1 MRNMKKAILIAGLV
15 LPFFMT
21 PLWAQKFEWLKKGT
35 YDAAIPTPE
44 SVLGYEIGTYLTDH
58 AQMVEYMRK
67 LDQSSDRVQMLEY
80 GATYEGRRMYLL
92 AISSPQNMAK
102 LEQIRVT
109 IARLRD
115 PRKTSPAEVARIAR
129 ETPPIGWIN
138 FGTDGNET
146 SAFECSMQLAYQLAA
161 GTDSLTRKITDNV
174 VVIINPCLSPDSHQW
189 FATWAKAVTTR
200 RKGNPDPQAAE
211 HADEWFIST
220 DGNHYL
226 IDVNR
231 DAFALSQ
238 LETQAASKA
247 LYHWN
252 PQLWVDNHG
261 EPEEYFFAPFCSPVN
276 LNYPQEVLKWATE
289 IGRSNARYF
298 DQYGW
303 TYVKDERYDIYY
315 PGYWDAYPSFS
326 GAIGMTYETNGGGGK
341 GFAYERSDGT
351 VATLRESVHAHF
363 IADISSLE
371 VLADNREGFL
381 KYYYDF
387 RRTGMEEAEKE
398 PVKQYILPPGTD
410 PGRTQSLV
418 ELCLRHNIEVYR
430 AVTPVSVQRSQTY
443 FDRNSKPRTFPTGTY
458 IIPIKQPQK
467 RLLKALF
474 EPDPKLE
481 DKFIREVRATMERN
495 RKLGTSVPKEP
506 LWFYDITAWSLP
518 VTYGL
523 VDAAFSEDATS
534 TPALTL
540 VAEPPRPSGGVIG
553 GRAAQA
559 YLFSFA
565 TDAGA
570 KLTGKLLQEGYNVA
584 LMLKG
589 FVNGGSEF
597 QPGTMLVRSG
607 RNPESI
613 HTRIA
618 QLAGEYGVE
627 VSSVNSGWAEKGISF
642 GSSFVRNLKKPK
654 IMVLTDEPTRATAYG
669 SVYAL
674 LDQRFDLEFT
684 ALRGNRF
691 RSADLSRYNVI
702 IFPDA
707 PPAQYQGTLGEAGVA
722 KLRQWIRDGGTFIGI
737 HGGAAFTAR
746 KGVELTDVQLVTEV
760 PDGAGGKQEAKK
772 PITSLPGA
780 IFRGTVNTDYYLGIA
795 QAPEIA
801 VQMRGDSFLSL
812 SRAGANVVTFPE
824 KSWIMGHVWEDTEE
838 ALKQAAYM
846 VDVPL
851 GGGHVVLFANDPTWR
866 AYWRGLDRLLLAA
879 ILFPTAM

>member
-1 MRNMKKAILIAGLV
+1 MKKVILVAILL
-15 LPFFMT
+15 LPFCLT
-21 PLWAQKFEWLKKGT
+21 PLRAQKYEWLKKSS
-35 YDAAIPTPE
+35 YDAGIPTPE

-67 LDQSSDRVQMLEY
+67 LDQSSDRVKMFDY
-80 GATYEGRRMYLL
+80 GVTYEGRNMVLL
-92 AISSPQNMAK
+92 ALSSPQNMVK
-102 LEQIRVT
+102 LEQIRAT

-115 PRKTSPAEVARIAR
+115 PRKTSPAEAARIAR

-161 GTDSLTRKITDNV
+161 GNDPLTRKITDNV
-174 VVIINPCLSPDSHQW
+174 IVIINPCLSPDSHQW

-276 LNYPQEVLKWATE
+276 LNYPQEILKWATE
-289 IGRSNARYF
+289 IGKSNARYF

-363 IADISSLE
+363 IADMSSLE

-387 RRTGMEEAEKE
+387 RRIGMEEVDKE
-398 PVKQYILPPGTD
+398 PVRQYILPPGTD

-430 AVTPVSVQRSQTY
+430 AAAPVSVQRSQTY
-443 FDRNSKPRTFPTGTY
+443 FDRASKARTFPAGTY
-458 IIPIKQPQK
+458 IIPLKQPQK

-481 DKFIREVRATMERN
+481 DKFLQEVRATIERN
-495 RKLGTSVPKEP
+495 KKLGTSVQKEP

-523 VDAAFSEDATS
+523 VEAAFSEDVTNI
-534 TPALTL
+534 PPETL
-540 VAEPPRPSGGVIG
+540 VAEPPKPSGGIVG
-553 GRAAQA
+553 GKAAQA

-570 KLTGKLLQEGYNVA
+570 KLCGKLLQESYNVA

-589 FVNGGSEF
+589 FVNGGREF
-597 QPGTMLVRSG
+597 QPGTLLVRTG
-607 RNPESI
+607 RNPDGV
-613 HTRIA
+613 HARIA
-618 QLAGEYGVE
+618 ELASEYGVE
-627 VSSVNSGWAEKGISF
+627 VVSVNSGWAEKGISF
-642 GSSFVRNLKKPK
+642 GSSFVHNLKKPR

-674 LDQRFDLEFT
+674 LDQRFDLDFT
-684 ALRGNRF
+684 ALRGDRF
-691 RSADLSRYNVI
+691 TSADLSRYNVI
-702 IFPDA
+702 IFPDGS
-707 PPAQYQGTLGEAGVA
+707 PARYQEALGEAGVA
-722 KLRQWIRDGGTFIGI
+722 RLRQWIRDGGTFIGI

-746 KGVELTDVQLVTEV
+746 KGVELTDVQLITEL
-760 PDGAGGKQEAKK
+760 PDTGVGKQDAKK
-772 PITSLPGA
+772 PVTSLPGA
-780 IFRGTVNTDYYLGIA
+780 IFKGTVNTDYYLGIA
-795 QAPEIA
+795 QAPQIA
-801 VQMRGDSFLSL
+801 VQMRGESFLSL

-824 KSWIMGHVWEDTEE
+824 KSRIMGHVWEDTEA
-838 ALKQAAYM
+838 ALKQTAYL

-879 ILFPTAM
+879 ILFSTAM